1 MFSNLFNKK
10 KKNPYQIAE
19 IYTGLRQQVF
29 DLSQKKSD
37 EIPSLSSS
45 DRIAIIMETG
55 LKDGCFTLVAVSDGT
70 ASLYFSNGGG
80 MIGAGE
86 DPECAK
92 IAKSLLQFSR
102 EFDDKLIKVSE
113 YPLPK
118 PDMTRFYV
126 IKPGVI
132 LSAEFMD
139 DELGNN
145 KLPLSPLF
153 HKGHELITAI
163 RKVSERK
170 RR

>member
-1 MFSNLFNKK
+1 
-10 KKNPYQIAE
+10 
-19 IYTGLRQQVF
+19 
-29 DLSQKKSD
+29 
-37 EIPSLSSS
+37 
-45 DRIAIIMETG
+45 
-55 LKDGCFTLVAVSDGT
+55 
-70 ASLYFSNGGG
+70 

-118 PDMTRFYV
+118 QDMTRFYV

-170 RR
+170 RG